1 MAPTASELQAV
12 TIRPVESADA
22 AAVAELCGQLGYPVT
37 QQETNERINWLQK
50 RGDAQIAL
58 IASSGQH
65 VVGWIEAAVEHR
77 LQSPPFALITGLVV
91 RDEARG
97 LGVGRKLCEA
107 VERWSRERGL
117 NIVRVTSRSTRDAA
131 HRFYL
136 RDGYKQIKT
145 SAVFEKIL
153 S

>member
-1 MAPTASELQAV
+1 MATTASDLQAV
-12 TIRPVESADA
+12 KIRPADCADA
-22 AAVAELCGQLGYPVT
+22 AAVAELCGQLGYTVT
-37 QQETNERINWLQK
+37 TEEVRERIGSLKN
-50 RGDAQIAL
+50 RGETQIVL
-58 IASSGQH
+58 IASTALH
-65 VVGWIEAAVEHR
+65 VVAWIEAAVEQR
-77 LQSPPFALITGLVV
+77 LQSPPCTLITGLVV
-91 RDEARG
+91 RDGARG

-107 VERWSRERGL
+107 VEQWTRDRGL
-117 NIVRVTSRSTRDAA
+117 NLVRVTSRSTREAA